1 MRPSWSF
8 TVTGT
13 RTRLAVVLMVK
24 PTSSPVSLSLGT
36 LPAGTVFMGG
46 MGGGGA
52 DWPKS
57 DVGGCRELDSGTSF
71 AEWGRS
77 CDPVV
82 TPLPVV
88 SGGVES
94 GWLACSRGLGS
105 GGGGIGRVADGASG
119 MSPGGC
125 CCAGRPPV
133 KSRLSPRI
141 SMMLIFLPA
150 AIREP
155 SVFRGSV
162 LRLFVFVESLCT
174 ESGDVTLSGRPS
186 PGFSPN

>member
-1 MRPSWSF
+1 
-8 TVTGT
+8 
-13 RTRLAVVLMVK
+13 MVK
-24 PTSSPVSLSLGT
+24 PTSSPVSLSFGT

-46 MGGGGA
+46 MGGGGE

-57 DVGGCRELDSGTSF
+57 DVGACRELDSGTSV

-94 GWLACSRGLGS
+94 GWLACSRGLGEA
-105 GGGGIGRVADGASG
+105 GGGIGRVADGASG
-119 MSPGGC
+119 MSPGC
-125 CCAGRPPV
+125 CCWAGRPPV
-133 KSRLSPRI
+133 KRRLNPRI
-141 SMMLIFLPA
+141 SSVLVFVPA

-162 LRLFVFVESLCT
+162 FLASNRFSTNGDALNRVTSNCRHSPLVSLQFRC
-174 ESGDVTLSGRPS
+174 P
-186 PGFSPN
+186 FSLDWCI